1 MLTGTQQAH
10 AASQFAQTTQQH
22 LLLVSSKA
30 LLQPAAANQYKFP
43 HAPPRQNEK
52 TNFHR
57 KSCRGNSSKGKIPLI
72 LVQTIEKESRDKNT
86 RIK

>member
-52 TNFHR
+52 NQFSQKKLQR
-57 KSCRGNSSKGKIPLI
+57 QFLKRQDPIDSY
-72 LVQTIEKESRDKNT
+72 TIY
-86 RIK
+86 